1 MDPVVRDVDQDIE
14 MEPLWVTVFTLQMKL
29 THIISVMQE
38 WCASDEWVLIEACKK
53 CLTVL
58 THCHS
63 GFTDGEQPITLSMCG
78 HSVDTIRCCVSQ
90 QKVSIHLP
98 VSRLPAG
105 LHALLSKT
113 EVTCSLQV
121 CMLVVVG
128 VCENICTNKCGVS
141 FSTVCTESPNGD

>member
-1 MDPVVRDVDQDIE
+1 
-14 MEPLWVTVFTLQMKL
+14 
-29 THIISVMQE
+29 MQE
-38 WCASDEWVLIEACKK
+38 WCASDEWVLIEAYKK

-78 HSVDTIRCCVSQ
+78 HSVDTIHYCVSQ

-113 EVTCSLQV
+113 EVTCSLQCVLSPPMVIEHPLCCLVLCAQVHAGMWTRNETLSNQV
-121 CMLVVVG
+121 C
-128 VCENICTNKCGVS
+128 CNK
-141 FSTVCTESPNGD
+141 